1 MAETPLRVV
10 AAALTIGGRGGP
22 RVLLAKRAAGAHQ
35 GGRWEFPGG
44 KVEPGESAAAA
55 LARELREELG
65 VELLRARPLIRFP
78 YRYPEFAMD
87 FEVFRARWR
96 GRARGRE
103 GQELRWA
110 GLAELRGWDTP
121 PASGPVIRALQ
132 LPRRYAI
139 SPPPEAGGDAWL
151 RGLERLLAGRER
163 AMIQFRPGRTALA
176 DCRDLARRVVRMAR
190 AAGAPALLNAAPE
203 EALELGADGVH
214 LNGARLRA
222 LDRRPLPADRWVG
235 ASCHSAE
242 ELRQAERIGADFAV
256 LSRPYGAPGSWSWEW
271 FAERIAGVALPV
283 YALGGMRT
291 ADLERAVRRGGQGIA
306 AVRGL
311 WGRYRA

>member
-1 MAETPLRVV
+1 MAAAPLHVV
-10 AAALTIGGRGGP
+10 AAALTVGGRGGP
-22 RVLLAKRAAGAHQ
+22 RALLAKRHADAHQ

-44 KVEPGESAAAA
+44 KVEPGESAVAA

-65 VELLRARPLIRFP
+65 VELLGARPLIRFP

-103 GQELRWA
+103 GQQLRWT
-110 GLAELRGWDTP
+110 GLAELRELDVP

-139 SPPPEAGGDAWL
+139 SPPPAADDGAWL
-151 RGLERLLAGRER
+151 RGLEGALTSGER

-176 DCRDLARRVVRMAR
+176 DCRDLARRAVRMAR
-190 AAGAPALLNAAPE
+190 KMGAPVLLNAAPE
-203 EALELGADGVH
+203 EALALGADGVH

-235 ASCHSAE
+235 ASCHSAA

-256 LSRPYGAPGSWSWEW
+256 LSRPGKAAGTWSWEW
-271 FAERIAGVALPV
+271 FAESVAGVAMPV
-283 YALGGMRT
+283 YALGGMRV
-291 ADLERAVRRGGQGIA
+291 ADLERAVRHGGQGIA

-311 WGRYRA
+311 WRR

>member
-1 MAETPLRVV
+1 MAAAPLHVV
-10 AAALTIGGRGGP
+10 AAALTASGRGGP

-55 LARELREELG
+55 LARELREELD
-65 VELLRARPLIRFP
+65 VELLQARPLIRFP

-110 GLAELRGWDTP
+110 GLAELRDWDTP
-121 PASGPVIRALQ
+121 PASAPVIRALQ
-132 LPRRYAI
+132 LPGRYAI
-139 SPPPEAGGDAWL
+139 SPPPTADDAWL

-163 AMIQFRPGRTALA
+163 VMIQFRPGATALA

-190 AAGAPALLNAAPE
+190 NAGAPVLINAAPE
-203 EALELGADGVH
+203 EALALGADGVH
-214 LNGARLRA
+214 LNGARLRE
-222 LDRRPLPADRWVG
+222 LDRRPLPDDRWVG
-235 ASCHSAE
+235 ASCHSAA
-242 ELRQAERIGADFAV
+242 ELRHAERVGADFAV
-256 LSRPYGAPGSWSWEW
+256 LSRPAKAAGTWSWEW
-271 FAERIAGVALPV
+271 FAASVAGVALPV
-283 YALGGMRT
+283 YALGGMRV
-291 ADLERAVRRGGQGIA
+291 AGLDRAVRSGGQGIA

-311 WGRYRA
+311 WRR